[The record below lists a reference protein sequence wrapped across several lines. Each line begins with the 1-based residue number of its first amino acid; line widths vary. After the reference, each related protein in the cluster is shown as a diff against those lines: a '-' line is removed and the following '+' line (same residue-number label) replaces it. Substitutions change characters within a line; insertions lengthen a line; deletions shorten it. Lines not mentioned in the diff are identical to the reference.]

1 MWFYLALRIFLLSIL
16 VPTLSRLMRRL
27 DEVEN
32 ARGGGLQVQKA
43 RNWEL
48 LPATLFTTY
57 FAFASFII
65 P

>member
-16 VPTLSRLMRRL
+16 VPTLSRLMMRL

-48 LPATLFTTY
+48 LPATLSTTY